1 MDKNGMMKWVSNNK
15 NVRELNEVNN
25 FFFLNFENV
34 SFLILGDVAVGTIV
48 TMISLCVPCLPVP
61 VVVSEASPDGSYQH
75 HSIHPFYCFLQH
87 IIIPV
92 M

>member
-1 MDKNGMMKWVSNNK
+1 MMKWVSNNK

-48 TMISLCVPCLPVP
+48 TMISLCVPDRKS
-61 VVVSEASPDGSYQH
+61 VV
-75 HSIHPFYCFLQH
+75 
-87 IIIPV
+87 
-92 M
+92 